1 MAGETK
7 QLRALSG
14 KRIRRLRI
22 GFNVL
27 AQIILIL
34 FLAVMVNS
42 IAFKH
47 YARWDFSRD
56 QKYELSDKTKRFL
69 KAIKG
74 KMRITIFFSS
84 NTPITMDVQNLLK
97 EYQYAGKGKIDIEHV
112 DPERNLSRAKEL
124 FDKYKVVTDE
134 SLLVLDYEGRNKTV
148 KASEMAD
155 VDQSGMALGEG
166 PRVTA
171 FKGEQA
177 ITSAMMDLVEGKKN
191 ALGYVLGHKEPPLS
205 EGSTITVLKTFI
217 ENENIKFQELN
228 LFDVDAI
235 PKDLKAIMIIGPQYD
250 FSDREMKLLRDFWD
264 KQGRILLLLDPS
276 AKTPRLD
283 GFLNE
288 LGVKANDDR
297 LMAFLRTGIQ
307 ELALTRDV
315 QAHFLGDSP
324 ITKRLAG
331 ANALFF
337 GGTSSLTLAPDRG
350 RSANIRI
357 EPLVQAEKGYFAE
370 TDYNTEDQV
379 KLQAD
384 AKRNSNTPLTVGAA
398 IEKGG
403 SADERVQLNSSRL
416 VVVSNATFV
425 QDNAVTQDQ
434 QALDFVSGSVNW
446 LLSREQ
452 LIGIAPKISKPLTFT
467 LNEDALRN
475 LRWIVLIFM
484 PLIPAVI
491 GTVIWWQR
499 RV

>member
-1 MAGETK
+1 MADETK
-7 QLRALSG
+7 QPRARSG
-14 KRIRRLRI
+14 KRIRRIRI

-27 AQIILIL
+27 AQILLIL

-74 KMRITIFFSS
+74 KMRITIFFSP
-84 NTPITMDVQNLLK
+84 NTPITMDVQNLLM
-97 EYQYAGKGKIDIEHV
+97 EYQYAGKGKIDIEHI

-357 EPLVQAEKGYFAE
+357 QPLVQAEKGYFAE

-403 SADERVQLNSSRL
+403 SADERVQVNSSRL

-446 LLSREQ
+446 LLRREE
-452 LIGIAPKISKPLTFT
+452 LIGVAPKVPKLLTFT

-484 PLIPAVI
+484 PSIPAVI

>member
-1 MAGETK
+1 MADETK
-7 QLRALSG
+7 QPRARSG
-14 KRIRRLRI
+14 KRIRRIRI

-27 AQIILIL
+27 AQILLIL

-74 KMRITIFFSS
+74 KMRITIFFSP
-84 NTPITMDVQNLLK
+84 NTPITMDVQNLLM
-97 EYQYAGKGKIDIEHV
+97 EYQYAGKGKIDVEHV

-357 EPLVQAEKGYFAE
+357 QPLVQAEKGYFAE

-403 SADERVQLNSSRL
+403 SADERVQVNSSRL

-446 LLSREQ
+446 LLTREQ

>member
-1 MAGETK
+1 MAEEK
-7 QLRALSG
+7 QQAVTSSG
-14 KRIRRLRI
+14 KKIRRIKI

-27 AQIILIL
+27 AQIVLIL
-34 FLAVMVNS
+34 FIAVMVNS
-42 IAFKH
+42 IAFKR

-56 QKYELSDKTKRFL
+56 QKYGLSDKTKRFL
-69 KAIKG
+69 NTIRG
-74 KMRITIFFSS
+74 KMRITNFFPPD
-84 NTPITMDVQNLLK
+84 TAITADMQNLLT
-97 EYQYAGKGKIDIEHV
+97 EYQYAAKGKIDIETV
-112 DPERNLSRAKEL
+112 DPKRNLSRAKEV

-134 SLLVLDYEGRNKTV
+134 PLLVIDYEGRNKTV
-148 KASEMAD
+148 KASEMAEI
-155 VDQSGMALGEG
+155 DQSGMAFGEG

-191 ALGYVLGHKEPPLS
+191 TVGYVLGHKEPPLS
-205 EGSTITVLKTFI
+205 ENSTISILKTFI
-217 ENENIKFQELN
+217 ENENIRFQGLN

-235 PKDLKAIMIIGPQYD
+235 PAELKTILIIGPQYD
-250 FSDREMKLLRDFWD
+250 FSNREMKLLRDFWD

-276 AKTPRLD
+276 AKTPKLD

-288 LGVKANDDR
+288 LGVKVNDDR

-307 ELALTRDV
+307 EVALTRDV
-315 QAHFLGDSP
+315 RAHFLGGSP
-324 ITKRLAG
+324 ITQRLADVG
-331 ANALFF
+331 ALFF
-337 GGTSSLTLAPDRG
+337 GGTSSLTLEPDRV
-350 RSANIRI
+350 RAANVRI
-357 EPLVQAEKGYFAE
+357 EPLIQAEKGYFAE
-370 TDYNTEDQV
+370 TDYNTDDQA

-384 AKRNSNTPLTVGAA
+384 AQRSGNAPLTIGAA

-403 SADERVQLNSSRL
+403 SADQRVQVNSSRA

-446 LLSREQ
+446 LLRREE
-452 LIGIAPKISKPLTFT
+452 LIGVAPKVPKLLTFT
-467 LNEDALRN
+467 LNEDALRK
-475 LRWIVLIFM
+475 LRWIILVLM

-491 GTVIWWQR
+491 GSVVWWQR